1 MHWKR
6 FQLMNIL
13 SGSFFP
19 RFGQLSGMVEPVAG
33 LLGAVAIVIAEPI
46 LPYALA
52 FAAGA
57 MIYVVVDDIIPEAQ
71 TWWVEKLIFIKK
83 DNSVYLKDRKV
94 RVVVLCFVEVLYSVF
109 YLNMLMW
116 SSENFGQNSNQAVNS
131 NL

>member
-6 FQLMNIL
+6 LQLMNIL

-71 TWWVEKLIFIKK
+71 TWWVEKLIFIKMIT
-83 DNSVYLKDRKV
+83 VYLKDRKV
-94 RVVVLCFVEVLYSVF
+94 RVVVLCFVEGGV
-109 YLNMLMW
+109 
-116 SSENFGQNSNQAVNS
+116 
-131 NL
+131 

>member
-1 MHWKR
+1 M
-6 FQLMNIL
+6 
-13 SGSFFP
+13 S

-71 TWWVEKLIFIKK
+71 TWWVEKLIFIKMIT
-83 DNSVYLKDRKV
+83 VYLKDRKV
-94 RVVVLCFVEVLYSVF
+94 RVVVLCFVDGGV
-109 YLNMLMW
+109 
-116 SSENFGQNSNQAVNS
+116 
-131 NL
+131 